1 MSKKGKKNKTRV
13 PFRPNLE
20 KPARTSSSLWTKDH
34 KEGRLEHQDPIAS
47 EAVKGKGRL
56 SRHKTVDVARAGAL
70 VDLKHI
76 ARQQSSAPKNK
87 WQEAVVVSI
96 HGQFAR
102 VRDNQM
108 VRTCVQRQV
117 LKSLLLDQHGAI
129 AVGDVVK
136 FTPIGQDEGVIEQV
150 GPRHGM
156 LVRKYRH
163 KERLIATNIDQV
175 LIVCSVAQPDLKI
188 HLLDRYII
196 AALTGQLEPVVVFNK
211 VDLPHDQPLKDYAKV
226 YSKLGYRTFLVSAET
241 GSGIKRLSRVLVD
254 KKTVLAGQSGVGKS
268 TLLNRIQPDLALTVK
283 PVNRAT
289 GRGRHTTTAVKLLKL
304 DLGGYVV
311 DTPGIRQFAFWQIN
325 QQDLAGCFSDL
336 AQFQGQCRFPNCSH
350 THEDHCTVKQA
361 VSAGQIAPWR
371 YSSYVRIYNDP
382 DQFAPHWQR

>member
-1 MSKKGKKNKTRV
+1 MSKKGRRNKTRV
-13 PFRPNLE
+13 PFRPNIE
-20 KPARTSSSLWTKDH
+20 KLARTGSSLWTKDH
-34 KEGRLEHQDPIAS
+34 KEGRLEHQDPIAA
-47 EAVKGKGRL
+47 ETVKAKGRL
-56 SRHKTVDVARAGAL
+56 TRHRTVDAARVGAL
-70 VDLKHI
+70 VDLKRI
-76 ARQQSSAPKNK
+76 ADDKSSVPKDK

-96 HGQFAR
+96 HGQFAK

-108 VRTCVQRQV
+108 VRTCVQRRV

-129 AVGDVVK
+129 AVGDLVK

-163 KERLIATNIDQV
+163 KKRLIATNIDQV
-175 LIVCSVAQPDLKI
+175 LIVCSVVQPDLKI
-188 HLLDRYII
+188 HLLDRYIV

-211 VDLPHDQPLKDYAKV
+211 IDLPHDQPLKDYARI
-226 YSKLGYRTFLVSAET
+226 YSKLGYRTFLASAET
-241 GSGIKRLSRVLVD
+241 GSGIKGLSKVLVD

-268 TLLNRIQPDLALTVK
+268 TLLNCIQPDLGLTAK

-289 GRGRHTTTAVKLLKL
+289 GRGQHTTTAVKLLKL

-311 DTPGIRQFAFWQIN
+311 DTPGIRQFAFWQIK
-325 QQDLAGCFSDL
+325 QQELAGYFSDL
-336 AQFQGQCRFPNCSH
+336 APFVGHCRFPNCSH
-350 THEDHCTVKQA
+350 THENDCEVKRA

-371 YSSYVRIYNDP
+371 YSSYVKIYNDP